1 MNILLSG
8 GWGYGNLG
16 DEAILKVSLSLI
28 SKRFPLA
35 KIILLSYNPSKIELF
50 TEPIVNIESSAH
62 RVLFNRSAF
71 EQLGTYGEVQSFR
84 SPLMRR
90 AFSKLHRSIYGHYVK
105 REQVNI
111 DAWNRLE
118 LCFRNADIFIMSG
131 GGYFNNWEESF
142 FSRCTELEL
151 AVKYHVPS
159 YIVGQSFDYFYAYFR
174 PRLELN
180 LRYCKKISVRDSVS
194 IGILKE
200 LGIDGIYSP
209 DLVLS
214 HYEETIDIQNEI
226 AFVPA
231 TCNPQNRIE
240 IAKGIVIISTRY
252 KLKVNIIITRLYIDD
267 IFEAQ
272 YYYSYFKKKKVDV
285 SMQIPSD
292 IGDVIRNISRKKYII
307 SRNLHG
313 LILGMV
319 YGGEKLLC
327 LSNQPKFVS
336 FMEQIGKSKYVLD
349 MNIVSSSELVSIF
362 EELLSDKSSLE
373 NVKKQLSYSVT
384 DNFNKLFD

>member
-16 DEAILKVSLSLI
+16 DDAILKISLSLI

-35 KIILLSYNPSKIELF
+35 NIILLSYDPSKIEVF
-50 TEPIVNIESSAH
+50 TRPITNIEFSAH

-71 EQLGTYGEVQSFR
+71 EQLGTYGEVLSFR
-84 SPLMRR
+84 SHLLRR
-90 AFSKLHRSIYGHYVK
+90 VFSKLHRSIYGHYVK
-105 REQVNI
+105 HEQVNI
-111 DAWNRLE
+111 DAWDRLE

-159 YIVGQSFDYFYAYFR
+159 YIVGQSFDYFHAYFK
-174 PRLELN
+174 PRLELI
-180 LRYCKKISVRDSVS
+180 LKSCKKISVRDSVS
-194 IGILKE
+194 IEILKE
-200 LGIDGIYSP
+200 LGIDGRYSP

-214 HYEETIDIQNEI
+214 HYEETNDIQNEI

-231 TCNPQNRIE
+231 TCNPQNRKE
-240 IAKGIVIISTRY
+240 IAKGIVIISKRY
-252 KLKVNIIITRLYIDD
+252 KLKVNIIITRLYIGD

-272 YYYSYFKKKKVDV
+272 YYYSYFKKKNVDV

-292 IGDVIRNISRKKYII
+292 IGDVVKNISRKRYII

-319 YGGEKLLC
+319 HGGEKLLC
-327 LSNQPKFVS
+327 LNDQPKFVS
-336 FMEQIGKSKYVLD
+336 FMEQIGRSKYMLD
-349 MNIVSSSELVSIF
+349 MNIVSSSELVDLF
-362 EELLSDKSSLE
+362 DELLLDKSSLE
-373 NVKKQLSYSVT
+373 DVKQQLSHSVI

>member
-16 DEAILKVSLSLI
+16 DDAILDASLLLI
-28 SKRFPLA
+28 YKRFPLA
-35 KIILLSYNPSKIELF
+35 NIILLSYDPSKIEVF
-50 TEPIVNIESSAH
+50 TRPIVNIEISAH
-62 RVLFNRSAF
+62 RALFDRSAF
-71 EQLGTYGEVQSFR
+71 DQLGTYGEVMSFR
-84 SPLMRR
+84 YPFMQRV
-90 AFSKLHRSIYGHYVK
+90 FSKLHRSIYGHYVK

-118 LCFRNADIFIMSG
+118 QCFRNADLFIMSG

-159 YIVGQSFDYFYAYFR
+159 YIVGQSFDYFHTYFK
-174 PRLELN
+174 PRLGLV
-180 LRYCKKISVRDSVS
+180 LKSCKKISVRDSVS
-194 IGILKE
+194 IGVLKE

-214 HYEETIDIQNEI
+214 HYEEAIDIQNEI

-231 TCNPQNRIE
+231 TCNPKNRIE
-240 IAKGIVIISTRY
+240 IAKGIVIISKRY
-252 KLKVNIIITRLYIDD
+252 KLKINIIITRLYIGD

-272 YYYSYFKKKKVDV
+272 YYYSYFKRENIDV

-292 IGDVIRNISRKKYII
+292 VGDVIRNISRKKYII

-319 YGGEKLLC
+319 HGGEKLLC
-327 LSNQPKFVS
+327 LNDQPKFVS

-349 MNIVSSSELVSIF
+349 MNTVSSSELVSLF
-362 EELLSDKSSLE
+362 EELLVDKSSLE
-373 NVKKQLSYSVT
+373 DVKKQLSHSVI